1 MLDREYIRQII
12 NEGETLT
19 FDFFGEYCNIE
30 IITKKY
36 KNKIFYMR
44 IENSEPVFFKELK

>member
-30 IITKKY
+30 IVTKKY
-36 KNKIFYMR
+36 K
-44 IENSEPVFFKELK
+44 SELPAFFSLNVLKAI